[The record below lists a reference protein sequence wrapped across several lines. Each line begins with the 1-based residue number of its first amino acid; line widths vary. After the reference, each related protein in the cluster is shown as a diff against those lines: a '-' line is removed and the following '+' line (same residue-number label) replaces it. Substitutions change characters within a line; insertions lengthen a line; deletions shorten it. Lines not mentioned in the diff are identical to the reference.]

1 MCHFDSVLGNV
12 IVLPLSKQ
20 LTVNDGVELNESM
33 MGAEYIRIGTET
45 VVSLRLHA
53 EC

>member
-1 MCHFDSVLGNV
+1 M

-20 LTVNDGVELNESM
+20 PRVKDGVELNESIM
-33 MGAEYIRIGTET
+33 DAEYIRIRTET
-45 VVSLRLHA
+45 VVSVLLHA